1 MTLVTTFKD
10 FLKKVTP
17 KFVDRNGNFVPLSL
31 VK

>member
-17 KFVDRNGNFVPLSL
+17 KFVDRNGNVVPSQPQ
-31 VK
+31 